1 MNKIPQ
7 CDRCQFNAKSNYLV
21 CAVHPDGVQGD
32 RCPDFSL
39 DPNFVEMWSPIG
51 FMFIDEQLV
60 RKPIVYPVDFQPT
73 LERSQQ
79 WEILDNH
86 PYFTGVYP
94 QCGNSY
100 PQNIGDR
107 CFLAGMRSLNRYTV
121 YIIYTTLSIILH
133 NSMFDSI

>member
-86 PYFTGVYP
+86 PYFTGVCP
-94 QCGNSY
+94 QCQNSY
-100 PQNIGDR
+100 PQ
-107 CFLAGMRSLNRYTV
+107 
-121 YIIYTTLSIILH
+121 SIERERHVHWDCESCGWID
-133 NSMFDSI
+133 DSV